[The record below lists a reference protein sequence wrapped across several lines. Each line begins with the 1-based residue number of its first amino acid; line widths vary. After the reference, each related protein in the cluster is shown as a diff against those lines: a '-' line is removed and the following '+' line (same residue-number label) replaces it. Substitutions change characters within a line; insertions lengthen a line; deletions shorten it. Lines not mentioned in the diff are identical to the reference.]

1 MQLKKMKKT
10 ASHALKALIDLDCYC
25 LDDPEHITDVK
36 RRLDRDGVVTLPN
49 FLRAAACD
57 TQIH

>member
-1 MQLKKMKKT
+1 MKKT
-10 ASHALKALIDLDCYC
+10 ANHSLKGLIDLDCYR